1 MKKALNLLVV
11 LGLCVGLVGC
21 NNKKNA
27 GSSNKTNT
35 SESSLTFKTNGEIEE
50 ILSNKG
56 WTGKCSVDRCYI
68 ENGIT
73 QISKDDNYSEV
84 KNITSLSDD
93 EINGYLDW
101 METKKDKGLLQD
113 DEWASEKDKTA
124 AKTQVSDE
132 NGIGDNEQEDEQEE
146 TVDTSLDESKLIADT
161 KKDIMASDN
170 GAYIKDMVVE
180 TNGYKKIKIAIV
192 VSDSVSRDIA
202 LDIAD
207 TAIRRLSSNA
217 NIQNSY
223 YSACSGSNYGSFY
236 TSYSLQ
242 IGIANLS
249 ESSNRSNWL
258 IDDTINN
265 PYIMLK

>member
-1 MKKALNLLVV
+1 MKKILSLLLV
-11 LGLCVGLVGC
+11 LGLCIGLVGC
-21 NNKKNA
+21 NNKKNT

-93 EINGYLDW
+93 EINGFLDW

-124 AKTQVSDE
+124 AKSQVSDE
-132 NGIGDNEQEDEQEE
+132 NGIDDNEQEDEQEE
-146 TVDTSLDESKLIADT
+146 KEDTTPTLNADEYVSKVKTDIQKSVASDERILNVSLNNKELLIKVDLSQSDPSPLTIEDLAITRTSSITDSILKLSEYYDLWDVITVDFGAIGKISNN
-161 KKDIMASDN
+161 KDDVKS
-170 GAYIKDMVVE
+170 
-180 TNGYKKIKIAIV
+180 NGYGNYFP
-192 VSDSVSRDIA
+192 
-202 LDIAD
+202 
-207 TAIRRLSSNA
+207 SSGF
-217 NIQNSY
+217 I
-223 YSACSGSNYGSFY
+223 
-236 TSYSLQ
+236 L
-242 IGIANLS
+242 
-249 ESSNRSNWL
+249 E
-258 IDDTINN
+258 
-265 PYIMLK
+265 